1 MGQPGY
7 SSSQDISLWEHFFPP
22 FIELQHYSFGYIW
35 ELDSVFLELTLGIDS
50 CSAVLRLIGWIW
62 KKEKS
67 GENKNYEDK
76 DTN

>member
-7 SSSQDISLWEHFFPP
+7 SSSQGISLWEHFFPP

-50 CSAVLRLIGWIW
+50 CSAVLRLIDWIW